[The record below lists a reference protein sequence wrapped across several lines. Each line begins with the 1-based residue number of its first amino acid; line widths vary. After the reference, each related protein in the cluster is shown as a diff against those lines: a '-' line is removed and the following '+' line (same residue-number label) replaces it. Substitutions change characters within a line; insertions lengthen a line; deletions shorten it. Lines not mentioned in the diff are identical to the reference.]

1 MNNKLNAIATFIR
14 VAEAGSF
21 SAAARQSG
29 SKQSAISQQIAALE
43 AELGV
48 VLLRRT
54 TRAMALTEA
63 GAQYLQQI
71 RPLMEAMD
79 DIEVQL
85 RPAHQQLQGNLHIQ
99 LPSGIGQLLLPYL
112 LRFQQEHPGI
122 RLDVAL
128 DDRLAEVISEGV
140 DVALRLAEQPPAHM
154 AARQL
159 ARVTTVLVASP
170 ALIGDQPPCEVAQ
183 LRDFPHVRF
192 AGIAKDAPLTLIS
205 GEETLSIPVNTVF
218 RANTSQV
225 LMQAITAGLGIGGL
239 QLPLGA
245 AALSAGTLVQVLPEY
260 RLPDRY
266 LYAVFPDAR
275 FIPQRVRTVVERL
288 CSAIEMM
295 PGF

>member
-14 VAEAGSF
+14 VVDAGSF

-71 RPLMEAMD
+71 RPLMDAMD

-85 RPAHQQLQGNLHIQ
+85 RPAHQQLQGNLHVQ
-99 LPSGIGQLLLPYL
+99 LPSGIGQLLLPHM
-112 LRFQQEHPGI
+112 LRFQQEYPGI

-140 DVALRLAEQPPAHM
+140 DVALRLTSYPARSCRNSRRKSCLM
-154 AARQL
+154 SYWTAMR
-159 ARVTTVLVASP
+159 R
-170 ALIGDQPPCEVAQ
+170 CW
-183 LRDFPHVRF
+183 RRF
-192 AGIAKDAPLTLIS
+192 S
-205 GEETLSIPVNTVF
+205 S
-218 RANTSQV
+218 
-225 LMQAITAGLGIGGL
+225 
-239 QLPLGA
+239 
-245 AALSAGTLVQVLPEY
+245 
-260 RLPDRY
+260 
-266 LYAVFPDAR
+266 
-275 FIPQRVRTVVERL
+275 
-288 CSAIEMM
+288 
-295 PGF
+295 

>member
-71 RPLMEAMD
+71 QPLIEAMD
-79 DIEVQL
+79 DIETQL
-85 RPAHQQLQGNLHIQ
+85 RPVQQQLQGNLHIQ
-99 LPSGIGQLLLPYL
+99 LPSGIGQLFLPHL
-112 LRFQQEHPGI
+112 LRFQQEHPAI
-122 RLDVAL
+122 RLNVAL
-128 DDRLAEVISEGV
+128 DDRLSEVISEGV
-140 DVALRLAEQPPAHM
+140 DVALRLAEHPPANM

-159 ARVTTVLVASP
+159 TRLTTVLVASP
-170 ALIGDQPPCEVAQ
+170 ALIRDQPLREVAE
-183 LRDFPHVRF
+183 LRDLPHVRF
-192 AGIAKDAPLTLIS
+192 AGIAKDTPLTLIS
-205 GEETLSIPVNTVF
+205 GEETLAIPVNTVF

-225 LMQAITAGLGIGGL
+225 LMQAIEAGLGVGGL

-245 AALSAGTLVQVLPEY
+245 AALSSGSLVQVLPEW

-275 FIPQRVRTVVERL
+275 FIPLRVRIVVEQL
-288 CSAIEMM
+288 CTALQTM